1 MRKEIEL
8 VEVVLSLLEHVLS
21 NLVNTSERLQ
31 IVLLTV
37 DSDFLKNVDSHCVGD
52 DLRVHEGYKEGKT
65 E

>member
-37 DSDFLKNVDSHCVGD
+37 DSDFLQNVDSYCVGD
-52 DLRVHEGYKEGKT
+52 DLRVHEGYKHGKT

>member
-52 DLRVHEGYKEGKT
+52 DLRVHEGYIKSMT